1 MVSEETGLGDVPESW
16 PVVESTDLHR
26 DGWVVALR
34 ADRVHRPG
42 HASGTAFRRLV
53 LEHPGAVVVLAVD
66 EDERVVCL
74 RQYRHPAQRRF
85 LELPAGLLDAD
96 GEDPLD
102 VARRELR
109 EEVGLEAAE
118 WVPLTSAWSSPGI
131 SSELIH
137 YYVARGLTPVDRG
150 DFEPAHEEAD
160 MEVLRVPFDDLYR
173 AAVEGRLGDTPVLV
187 AVLLAAARG
196 AAGRG
201 QPGSSLGAPHG
212 SGGDHRGSK
221 R

>member
-1 MVSEETGLGDVPESW
+1 MVSGAGGRTVGEHDGDGIGDTPESW

-26 DGWVVALR
+26 DDWVMALR
-34 ADRVHRPG
+34 ADLVHRPG
-42 HASGTAFRRLV
+42 DDAGTAFRRLV

-66 EDERVVCL
+66 DDGRVVCL

-85 LELPAGLLDAD
+85 VELPAGLLDAD

-109 EEVGLEAAE
+109 EEVGLEASA
-118 WVPLTSAWSSPGI
+118 WTPLASAWSSPGI

-137 YYVARGLTPVDRG
+137 YFLARGLSEVDRG
-150 DFEPAHEEAD
+150 GFEPEHEEAD
-160 MEVLRVPFDDLYR
+160 MEVLRIPFADLHR
-173 AAVEGRLGDTPVLV
+173 AAVEGRLGDAPVLV

-196 AAGRG
+196 VGS
-201 QPGSSLGAPHG
+201 PGVLGG
-212 SGGDHRGSK
+212 
-221 R
+221 